1 MPDDNDFS
9 LADYDRILDDIMD
22 EFFAQHDM
30 NYDLKELV
38 KSQMLGSPEEAIPEI
53 PEGGMV

>member
-1 MPDDNDFS
+1 MPDDNSFTVK
-9 LADYDRILDDIMD
+9 DYDRILDDIMD

-38 KSQMLGSPEEAIPEI
+38 KSQMLGIPEEAIPEI